1 MFQKIRSVAGGVIF
15 LVLCAGGALAM
26 PASFNAESKEEIATV
41 ADLPEDLELDGVDE
55 AVQGETIDVTVPDAD
70 ENDESDENDD
80 SDDAEDSDKVENH
93 GKAVSTAAHCDLK
106 GRAKG
111 QLVSSIARDKSATAA
126 TAQAACDAAMAAQ
139 AAAPAKVK
147 ATKPAKPAKVAKP
160 VKTPKAP
167 LPAKAPKTPKA
178 PKPAPAPVVEDT
190 TTPAAPTAG
199 PPAHAGPPVDKGN
212 SKKP

>member
-26 PASFNAESKEEIATV
+26 PASFDGESEEEVNAAIG
-41 ADLPEDLELDGVDE
+41 DLPEDLDLESVE
-55 AVQGETIDVTVPDAD
+55 VAAEGETTDVTVPEEDPDEDAG
-70 ENDESDENDD
+70 D
-80 SDDAEDSDKVENH
+80 SEGSDKPENH

-126 TAQAACDAAMAAQ
+126 TAQAACDAALAAQ
-139 AAAPAKVK
+139 EAAPVK
-147 ATKPAKPAKVAKP
+147 TKPVKPAKAVKP
-160 VKTPKAP
+160 VKAP
-167 LPAKAPKTPKA
+167 PAAKPAKAPK
-178 PKPAPAPVVEDT
+178 VVEPTEAQETSTD
-190 TTPAAPTAG
+190 AAPTAG
-199 PPAHAGPPVDKGN
+199 PPAHAGPPADKGN